1 MAFSRLKE
9 LFFKNEGFLIYE
21 RRIPHL
27 RTKDSSFK
35 NEGVLLQ
42 VLQISFLR
50 LKEFIFRKKDIQ
62 SPEGSHISKL
72 SKGLRQSINGFIT

>member
-35 NEGVLLQ
+35 NEG
-42 VLQISFLR
+42 FL
-50 LKEFIFRKKDIQ
+50 I
-62 SPEGSHISKL
+62 
-72 SKGLRQSINGFIT
+72 